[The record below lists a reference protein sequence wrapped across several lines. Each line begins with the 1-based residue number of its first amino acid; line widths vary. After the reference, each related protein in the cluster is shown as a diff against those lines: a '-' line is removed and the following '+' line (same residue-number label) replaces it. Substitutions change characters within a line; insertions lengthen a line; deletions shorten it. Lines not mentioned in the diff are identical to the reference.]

1 MFSDVSGFA
10 ISIFSVTL
18 STLPKSKVMTFGYHR
33 AEIIGALT
41 SILLIWGLTVVL
53 MIEAYKRII
62 TPPVV
67 DAKIMFG
74 VAIIGLIV
82 NLTMM
87 KVLNTTESE
96 EKEEEE
102 NEVTY

>member
-1 MFSDVSGFA
+1 
-10 ISIFSVTL
+10 
-18 STLPKSKVMTFGYHR
+18 MTFGYHR
-33 AEIIGALT
+33 AETLGALT
-41 SILLIWGLTVVL
+41 SILLIWALTVVL

-62 TPPVV
+62 TPPIV

-87 KVLNTTESE
+87 KVLNTTEAEDE
-96 EKEEEE
+96 ED
-102 NEVTY
+102 EVINKK